1 MSDIVEKARRM
12 AETMRRHGQKALG
25 AAGPSDVEQLADEI
39 ERLRADNAR
48 LKKREGAAEDIL
60 TEIEDH
66 FDGYADADEDR
77 PNREA
82 ALMALCAEWLGPVP
96 DTLRPPTAALEPEGR

>member
-1 MSDIVEKARRM
+1 MSDIVERLRLQAQLEEDRIGYSND
-12 AETMRRHGQKALG
+12 ELV
-25 AAGPSDVEQLADEI
+25 AAACEAADEI

-66 FDGYADADEDR
+66 FDGYADADEDG

-82 ALMALCAEWLGPVP
+82 ALMALCTEWLGPVP